1 VVDGT
6 RAQDGRDVI
15 CHHHA
20 DKDALQID
28 LTGDQFV
35 VEIGKALGKRT
46 VGSAPPFL
54 KHSAGRTS

>member
-6 RAQDGRDVI
+6 RAQDGRDII

-20 DKDALQID
+20 DKDAWMQID
-28 LTGDQFV
+28 LAEQFV
-35 VEIGKALGKRT
+35 VEIGKALDCAIR
-46 VGSAPPFL
+46 APFV